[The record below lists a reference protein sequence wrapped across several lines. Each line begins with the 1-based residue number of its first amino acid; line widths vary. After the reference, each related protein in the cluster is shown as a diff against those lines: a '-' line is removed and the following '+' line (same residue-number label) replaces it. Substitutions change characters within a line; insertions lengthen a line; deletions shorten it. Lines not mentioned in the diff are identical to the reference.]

1 MIVFYFILFAA
12 VVYLLLPVGG
22 VRSNKIAS
30 LLLICNA
37 FSFLVALILALFA
50 FITPIAANY
59 TSQDSVY
66 RCIALI
72 NFSVFFVL
80 SIVAQVGGHFLEKK
94 SLKIPAVILRGTPF
108 IPLAIALVFFEKLTH
123 LTHNLL
129 SSWF

>member
-80 SIVAQVGGHFLEKK
+80 SIRGAGGGTFSRKEILENTGCDTERNTIYSACHCTCFLR
-94 SLKIPAVILRGTPF
+94 KINAFNP
-108 IPLAIALVFFEKLTH
+108 
-123 LTHNLL
+123 
-129 SSWF
+129 